1 MMPQFSVTRPLFYKP
16 VLAKDSLL
24 LALKNLHMIQPLFC
38 AFALTVTGLAAN
50 AQYYYKD
57 IVSNKQLMAEMALLK
72 EQKIHT
78 VSLKSFEDDGSPS
91 EGFFCEKKI
100 NKKYTSVQ
108 TRTKS
113 YVTPA
118 SEFIS
123 SFDEK
128 GMLVQ
133 TTDSSDIAS
142 TSSFLLYADNGA
154 IKSIVTI
161 NRSSDD
167 DFQNEIR
174 EEHLYEYNSR
184 GNPVKMIRVKNNTDS
199 TVVLFSED
207 ENGNVAIEKNTKT
220 GDTYY
225 YYYDGRKRLTD
236 VVRLNAFN
244 QKMLPDYMFEYNS
257 AGQITQMTTT
267 EEGGSYYFIWKYSYE
282 NGLRV
287 KEKCF
292 SKEKRLM
299 GTIEYGYQQ

>member
-1 MMPQFSVTRPLFYKP
+1 M
-16 VLAKDSLL
+16 
-24 LALKNLHMIQPLFC
+24 KNSHMIKPFVT
-38 AFALTVTGLAAN
+38 ALVFTTVSLGAG

-72 EQKIHT
+72 EQKIHN

-91 EGFFCEKKI
+91 EGFFCEKDI
-100 NKKYTSVQ
+100 NKKYTSVV
-108 TRTKS
+108 TRSKS

-133 TTDSSDIAS
+133 TTDSSDIG
-142 TSSFLLYADNGA
+142 SSNAYHTYTGNGT

-167 DFQNEIR
+167 DFKNEIR
-174 EEHLYEYNSR
+174 EEHLYEYNGK
-184 GNPVKMIRVKNNTDS
+184 GNPAKMYRIKNSTDT
-199 TVVLFSED
+199 TVILFSDD
-207 ENGNVAIEKNTKT
+207 ENGNVAIEKNTRT

-225 YYYDGRKRLTD
+225 YYYDGKKRLTD
-236 VVRLNAFN
+236 VVRFN
-244 QKMLPDYMFEYNS
+244 PEKDKMLPDYMFEYNA
-257 AGQITQMTTT
+257 AGQVVQMTTT
-267 EEGGSYYFIWKYSYE
+267 EEGGSYYFIWKYTYD
-282 NGLRV
+282 NGLRTR
-287 KEKCF
+287 EKCF

-299 GTIEYGYQQ
+299 GTIEYAYK